1 MFPLSLVDHLRLTF
15 GHVIYSHK
23 AHARAA
29 ERQTR
34 LDRWL
39 KAAEVLL
46 LLVTTVSAVSLTF
59 TLQPAW
65 AIGAATAALL
75 AIVTL
80 VVRLSL
86 DLERSSAVHRACSAR
101 LWRVREQYR
110 ALLADLNDGV
120 LTADA
125 VRERRDSLMG
135 TLGHIYGQAPPA
147 DQAAYQSARES
158 LGTLDESVL
167 SDEEIDRFLPRSLQ
181 KVGSA

>member
-29 ERQTR
+29 ERQAR

-46 LLVTTVSAVSLTF
+46 LLITAISAVSLTF
-59 TLQPAW
+59 TLQVAW
-65 AIGAATAALL
+65 AIAAAAGSVLGM
-75 AIVTL
+75 VTL
-80 VVRLSL
+80 VVRLAL
-86 DLERSSAVHRACSAR
+86 DLERSSSVHRTCSAR

-125 VRERRDSLMG
+125 VRQRRDALMT
-135 TLGHIYGQAPPA
+135 TLHHIYGQAPPA
-147 DQAAYQSARES
+147 DQAAYQSARDS
-158 LGTLDESVL
+158 LGTLDESAL
-167 SDEEIDRFLPRSLQ
+167 TDEEIDRFLPRSLQ
-181 KVGSA
+181 KAGSA

>member
-23 AHARAA
+23 AHAQAA
-29 ERQTR
+29 ERKAR

-46 LLVTTVSAVSLTF
+46 LLTTALSAVSLSF

-65 AIGAATAALL
+65 AIGAAVAALGGVVILVLRL
-75 AIVTL
+75 A
-80 VVRLSL
+80 L
-86 DLERSSAVHRACSAR
+86 DLERSSSIHRTCSAR
-101 LWRVREQYR
+101 LWRIREQYR

-120 LTADA
+120 LTPDA
-125 VRERRDSLMG
+125 VRQRRDSLM
-135 TLGHIYGQAPPA
+135 TALQHIYGQAPPA

-158 LGTLDESVL
+158 LGTLDESAL
-167 SDEEIDRFLPRSLQ
+167 TDEEIDRFLPRSLQ
-181 KVGSA
+181 KAGSA